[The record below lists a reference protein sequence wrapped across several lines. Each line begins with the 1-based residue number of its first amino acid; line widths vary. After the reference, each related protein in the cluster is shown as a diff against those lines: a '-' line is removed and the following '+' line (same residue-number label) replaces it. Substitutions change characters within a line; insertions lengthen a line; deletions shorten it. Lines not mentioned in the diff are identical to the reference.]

1 MKHRSLQYN
10 TVKPILR
17 TTLECKSTGRFEK
30 TLLGLFK

>member
-1 MKHRSLQYN
+1 MKRKTLQYN

-17 TTLECKSTGRFEK
+17 TTIECKSTGRFEK